1 MARTIGAVDGR
12 RTCVDCDLS
21 EGSFKAHVHRASYS
35 TLYDRFTGRGNDD
48 AITMAICIARA
59 LVVNRRVGGLGRN
72 SDGL

>member
-35 TLYDRFTGRGNDD
+35 TLYDRFTGRGDD
-48 AITMAICIARA
+48 AITMAICITRAR
-59 LVVNRRVGGLGRN
+59 VVDRRVGGLGRIR
-72 SDGL
+72 DGL

>member
-21 EGSFKAHVHRASYS
+21 EGCFKARLATRLSHD
-35 TLYDRFTGRGNDD
+35 LNRFTGRGRNDD

-59 LVVNRRVGGLGRN
+59 LVVNRRVGGLGRVR
-72 SDGL
+72 DGL